1 MAGKISIFKS
11 DLRKAAK
18 SKRSRI
24 YSVKSEKD
32 AQNLLADYLLRK
44 VNLHQIIASYSPI
57 QSEISP
63 KGAIEGL
70 AERGY
75 PLCLPVVIERSQPL
89 KFRSWRIND
98 EMIVGDYGVSIPSG
112 GDWVVPE
119 VIIVPLL
126 AFDEK
131 GYRLGYGGGFYDRT
145 LEKLKRE
152 KEVMAVGFAF
162 SGQYCADIPRDEY
175 DYRLD
180 TIVTEQGITEF
191 GRPQ

>member
-1 MAGKISIFKS
+1 MTGNISIFKS
-11 DLRKAAK
+11 DLRKAVK

-44 VNLHQIIASYSPI
+44 VNVYQIIASYSPI

-63 KGAIEGL
+63 MGAIERL
-70 AERGY
+70 AARGY
-75 PLCLPVVIERSQPL
+75 SLCLPVVVEKNQPL

-98 EMIVGDYGVSIPSG
+98 ELIVGNYGVSIPKG

-126 AFDEK
+126 AFDDK

-145 LEKLKRE
+145 LERLKSE
-152 KEVMAVGFAF
+152 KEVKAVGFAF
-162 SGQYCADIPRDEY
+162 SGQYSADIPRDEY
-175 DYRLD
+175 DHKMD

-191 GRPQ
+191 GKPQ